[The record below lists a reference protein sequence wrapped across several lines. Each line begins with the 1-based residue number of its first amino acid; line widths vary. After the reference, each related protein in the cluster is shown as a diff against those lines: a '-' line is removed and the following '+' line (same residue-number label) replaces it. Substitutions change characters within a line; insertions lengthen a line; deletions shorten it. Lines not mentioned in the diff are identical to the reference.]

1 MNDKAI
7 KHFEEAFRLISNI
20 PVAGDNVEIMAAAK
34 NELRAAYRELKEEKS
49 DG

>member
-7 KHFEEAFRLISNI
+7 KHLEEAFRLISNI

>member
-7 KHFEEAFRLISNI
+7 KHLEEAFRLISNI

-34 NELRAAYRELKEEKS
+34 NELRAAFRDLKEENS

>member
-1 MNDKAI
+1 MSDKAI
-7 KHFEEAFRLISNI
+7 KHLEETFRLISNI

-34 NELRAAYRELKEEKS
+34 SELRAAFRDLKEEKK

>member
-7 KHFEEAFRLISNI
+7 KRLEEAFRLISNI

-34 NELRAAYRELKEEKS
+34 NELRAAFRDTKEENS